1 MKRLARRMV
10 DADAPV
16 LNVMFHSSE
25 AIVGGSPYNR
35 NQAELAAFLERL
47 IGFLEFA
54 TKELGAQPVTLR
66 ELHQAWRLTAMPDTA
81 ARHPAT

>member
-1 MKRLARRMV
+1 
-10 DADAPV
+10 
-16 LNVMFHSSE
+16 
-25 AIVGGSPYNR
+25 VGGSPYNR
-35 NQAELAAFLERL
+35 NQAELTAFLERL

-66 ELHQAWRLTAMPDTA
+66 EFHRAWTASATRDTA